1 MSRLPIVLSMFL
13 LVFSLISN
21 LEVDASNPNLFVS
34 AENLTFENRFAGS
47 MVVEVVVNDPQIDD
61 TGEGK
66 GEPDVTINGKQLRMV
81 QAVDGN
87 WYAYFANLQKAK
99 IADQI
104 AFDTGISGQ
113 GFDFGVFC
121 SSSTPSTVLGASF
134 SDSDGVAVPRIGS
147 LTGFTNGNSP
157 LSSCSGIV
165 DFSTNNINNVVR
177 HSKSINTNSPATGQ
191 IGLESAAWPIIQLFS
206 FDDVEI
212 QYNRAGGVQKVE
224 LEFDEIENASLTLDR
239 VSYPKNS
246 QVFIVIDDIQLNQ
259 DPTSND
265 SWTFNINSPNAVF
278 YQAFDENGSD
288 AANGT
293 PALVNLVPFLSSLGF
308 EDNGLLSGNLGSV
321 AVLRTNDNQPD
332 LQFQTA

>member
-1 MSRLPIVLSMFL
+1 MFL
-13 LVFSLISN
+13 LVFPLISN
-21 LEVDASNPNLFVS
+21 FEADASNPNLFVS
-34 AENLTFENRFAGS
+34 AENPTFGNRFAGS
-47 MVVEVVVNDPQIDD
+47 MVVEVVLIDPQIAD
-61 TGEGK
+61 TDEGK
-66 GEPDVTINGKQLRMV
+66 GEPDVTLNGKQLRMV
-81 QAVDGN
+81 QATDGN

-104 AFDTGISGQ
+104 AFDTGVSGE
-113 GFDFGVFC
+113 GLDFGVFC
-121 SSSTPSTVLGASF
+121 SSNTPSTVLGASF
-134 SDSDGVAVPRIGS
+134 TDSDGVAVPRIGS
-147 LTGFTNGNSP
+147 LAGFTNGTSP
-157 LSSCSGIV
+157 LSSCSGIA
-165 DFSTNNINNVVR
+165 DFSSSNINNVVR

-224 LEFDEIENASLTLDR
+224 LEFDEIENAFLTLDR
-239 VSYPKNS
+239 TSYPKNS
-246 QVFIVIDDIQLNQ
+246 EVFIVIDDIQLNQ

-308 EDNGLLSGNLGSV
+308 EDNGLLAGNLGK
-321 AVLRTNDNQPD
+321 
-332 LQFQTA
+332 

>member
-1 MSRLPIVLSMFL
+1 MNIHFILHSQMSRLPIVLSIFL
-13 LVFSLISN
+13 LVFPLISN
-21 LEVDASNPNLFVS
+21 LEADASNSNLFVS
-34 AENLTFENRFAGS
+34 AENPTFENRFAGS
-47 MVVEVVVNDPQIDD
+47 MVVEVIVNDPQIDD

-66 GEPDVTINGKQLRMV
+66 GEPDVTINGKDLRMV
-81 QAVDGN
+81 QTTDGN
-87 WYAYFANLQKAK
+87 WYAYFANLQKAQ

-104 AFDTGISGQ
+104 AFDTGVSGQ
-113 GFDFGVFC
+113 GLDFGVFC

-134 SDSDGVAVPRIGS
+134 SDSDGVAIPHDTGLTVGGLDGQGTLPTCGPENIGS
-147 LTGFTNGNSP
+147 GTSE
-157 LSSCSGIV
+157 
-165 DFSTNNINNVVR
+165 NNVVR
-177 HSKSINTNSPATGQ
+177 HSKSINKNSPATGQ
-191 IGLESAAWPIIQLFS
+191 IGLDDDAWHIIQLFS

-265 SWTFNINSPNAVF
+265 SWTFNINSSNAVF
-278 YQAFDENGSD
+278 YQAFDENGND

-308 EDNGLLSGNLGSV
+308 EDNGLL
-321 AVLRTNDNQPD
+321 A
-332 LQFQTA
+332 